1 MNVPMAELLRRD
13 VVPARTHNTK
23 KKNRE
28 KKNRDRVI
36 SSSAASLFCCHEYL
50 PSSSLHK
57 HGQIRLKG
65 VNLDIK
71 YKRIKLMV
79 YGAIQSH

>member
-1 MNVPMAELLRRD
+1 MNAPMAELLRRD
-13 VVPARTHNTK
+13 VVPARTHNTE
-23 KKNRE
+23 KNQRE
-28 KKNRDRVI
+28 KARDRVI
-36 SSSAASLFCCHEYL
+36 SSSVASLFCCHEYL

-71 YKRIKLMV
+71 YKKIKLMV

>member
-1 MNVPMAELLRRD
+1 MNAPMAELLRRD
-13 VVPARTHNTK
+13 VVPARTHNTE
-23 KKNRE
+23 KNRE
-28 KKNRDRVI
+28 RKTQDRVI
-36 SSSAASLFCCHEYL
+36 SSRAVSLFCCHEYL

-57 HGQIRLKG
+57 HSQIRLKG

>member
-1 MNVPMAELLRRD
+1 MNAPMAELLRRD
-13 VVPARTHNTK
+13 AVPARTHNTK
-23 KKNRE
+23 KK
-28 KKNRDRVI
+28 KDRVI
-36 SSSAASLFCCHEYL
+36 SSCAVSLFCCHEYL
-50 PSSSLHK
+50 PPSLLHK
-57 HGQIRLKG
+57 HSQIRLKG